1 MLEWLFIAS
10 DRVPDLERRLAKVWR
25 GGAHV
30 SILRLTA
37 KARPCTV
44 IEPDGAVALTRPR
57 WPDVLSDWTDIYEEP
72 LFPSP
77 LLPVAGELLSETG
90 AETLALFADLGH
102 PGGARGGVAWY
113 QKGGLHELEQVG
125 NAAVAWQKGQPLSRP
140 RVHDARA
147 QLAALGRTH
156 ADTDRDAGLYERVE
170 AGRAITAEA
179 VLARALLR
187 LTDADPPPINTLAEL
202 LHRGGRAHLR
212 LG

>member
-1 MLEWLFIAS
+1 MLEWLFIPGDYPA
-10 DRVPDLERRLAKVWR
+10 DLERRLAKAWR
-25 GGAHV
+25 GGAYV
-30 SILRLTA
+30 SVLRLTA

-44 IEPDGAVALTRPR
+44 IEPDGATAIKKPR
-57 WPDVLSDWTDIYEEP
+57 WPDVLSDWTDIYEES

-90 AETLALFADLGH
+90 AESLALFADLGH
-102 PGGARGGVAWY
+102 PSGARGGIAWY

-147 QLAALGRTH
+147 QLAALGRSH
-156 ADTDRDAGLYERVE
+156 AENDRDAGLYDRVE
-170 AGRAITAEA
+170 SSRAVTAEA
-179 VLARALLR
+179 ILARALLR
-187 LTDADPPPINTLAEL
+187 LTDTDPPPISELAEI

-212 LG
+212 LV